1 MDNAFDFGCSLSKG
15 NSGFVPRF
23 NFHFVDP
30 VIYDI
35 DDMIESDNL
44 FEQIIEDFLV
54 LPSWVD
60 SAQRAKLVQKFVIK
74 KGMFYIIFDSFIGLG
89 MA

>member
-1 MDNAFDFGCSLSKG
+1 
-15 NSGFVPRF
+15 
-23 NFHFVDP
+23 
-30 VIYDI
+30 
-35 DDMIESDNL
+35 MIESDNL

-74 KGMFYIIFDSFIGLG
+74 KGMFYIIFIRLFAVGLSLN
-89 MA
+89 AS